1 LTAPDGV
8 LAFTTWTPII
18 IATHTRAAIRAYSS
32 MVTPDLF
39 FEKREMIVF
48 IVSSPGGA

>member
-1 LTAPDGV
+1 
-8 LAFTTWTPII
+8 
-18 IATHTRAAIRAYSS
+18 

-48 IVSSPGGA
+48 IVSSPGGAVITHPQI